1 MTDGMNRVRSIKEY
15 QGFYA
20 NRDGG
25 TTHPSGQ
32 FFPLGEKDFQALDKL
47 IRSNVGK
54 EEDPLAIMS
63 VSYKKRLGEVIQA
76 KNFVGVISLPSG
88 LQIEILPK
96 IDISNDQDDKQLR
109 KVFLKMLSAVL
120 DLDYKTFQAADLDKA
135 SRLPLFEIFIS
146 DYCRKVR
153 NVLRLGIKHDYAIQE
168 DNLSTFRGKL
178 RVGEQIRRNVVHKER
193 FCVAHDDFGLNAVE
207 NRVIKTALELLRNK
221 TKSSRNKIDI
231 SQLLDSMDDVPTC
244 NDVKTDIQSVLT
256 KRIEAYYRSALKWS
270 ILFLRGYSISA
281 FSGIEGS
288 EATALLFPM
297 EKLFERY
304 VAKELRIAARV
315 VGGSVNVKTQERS
328 KYLFESLMKYTGENM
343 GPSFQLKPDIVLR
356 TGINDILIADTK
368 WKDLCFR
375 DKNLGSSQGDAYQMS
390 AYHRK
395 YSREGNLKEIML
407 LYPKISEMPSTVNEL
422 GAFVDGDF
430 IVKVVAYDLL
440 NSRDS
445 ANYILGRILETT

>member
-1 MTDGMNRVRSIKEY
+1 MNSVRSIKEY

-20 NRDGG
+20 NWGG
-25 TTHPSGQ
+25 GATHPSGQ

-63 VSYKKRLGEVIQA
+63 VSYKKRFGEVIQA

-96 IDISNDQDDKQLR
+96 IDISNDRDDKQLR
-109 KVFLKMLSAVL
+109 KIFLKMLSAVL
-120 DLDYKTFQAADLDKA
+120 DLDYKTFQAADLDKD

-153 NVLRLGIKHDYAIQE
+153 DVLRLGIKRDYAIQE

-193 FCVAHDDFGLNAVE
+193 FCVAYDDFGLNAVE
-207 NRVIKTALELLRNK
+207 NRVIKTALELLLNK
-221 TKSSRNKIDI
+221 SKSSRNKIDI

-244 NDVKTDIQSVLT
+244 NDVKADVQSVRT
-256 KRIEAYYRSALKWS
+256 KRIEAYYQSALKWS

-288 EATALLFPM
+288 GATALLFPM

-315 VGGSVNVKTQERS
+315 VGGNVNIRTQERS
-328 KYLFESLMKYTGENM
+328 KYLFESLMQYTGENM

-368 WKDLCFR
+368 WKDLSFR

-407 LYPKISEMPSTVNEL
+407 LYPKTSEMPSAVNEL

-440 NSRDS
+440 NPRDS
-445 ANYILGRILETT
+445 ANYILGRILGTT